1 MPPRTGVEVRL
12 PSSKEMLGLLRNCEG
27 LKGMLL
33 TGVTFWGVVRRDSF
47 CSIRDRRDL
56 LVGEGCFLLPRLRMG
71 GVERRDEFREE
82 KEPLCALLVLMLWV
96 VVELVVTA
104 DVVERGGTEE
114 MMEDIGHEFTVDV
127 EVEDED
133 GADEEEQEEDVAT
146 LQADTAFGVESSW
159 ITSCFILTGL
169 HVSNSK
175 APMSSSA
182 LKTSIPRSG
191 FRGERDPN
199 SSKYFRGEMMP
210 RSW

>member
-1 MPPRTGVEVRL
+1 MGYHT
-12 PSSKEMLGLLRNCEG
+12 
-27 LKGMLL
+27 
-33 TGVTFWGVVRRDSF
+33 
-47 CSIRDRRDL
+47 IRDRRDL

-159 ITSCFILTGL
+159 ITSCFI
-169 HVSNSK
+169 
-175 APMSSSA
+175 
-182 LKTSIPRSG
+182 
-191 FRGERDPN
+191 
-199 SSKYFRGEMMP
+199 
-210 RSW
+210 